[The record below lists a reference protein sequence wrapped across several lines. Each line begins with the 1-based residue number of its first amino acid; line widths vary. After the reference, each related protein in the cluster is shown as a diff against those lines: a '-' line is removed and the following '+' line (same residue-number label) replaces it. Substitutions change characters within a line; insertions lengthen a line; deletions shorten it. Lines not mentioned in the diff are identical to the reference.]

1 MAQDPKQQ
9 YAQMLGAMPPNVLQ
23 QMKKELQRR
32 FVLFGVGLVVF
43 IVGIFINV
51 QPVFVP
57 TLVMLGGGAIAML
70 GLLGLTRGAGCM
82 AYIAG
87 FAWLLT
93 VSCGVSR
100 GNEAILYVL
109 GGGAAAF
116 ALAALLIPKKQQAP
130 AQNPMVELMKMMQ
143 QQQGGGGAPG
153 GFPGMGNM
161 LQPQPR
167 AKDRVIE
174 VDAQEKPSDDKKKG

>member
-1 MAQDPKQQ
+1 MAQDPRQQ
-9 YAQMLGAMPPNVLQ
+9 YAQMLSAMPPNVLQ

-32 FVLFGVGLVVF
+32 FVLFGVGLVIF

-57 TLVMLGGGAIAML
+57 TLVMLGGGAIAIL
-70 GLLGLTRGAGCM
+70 GLFGLARGAGCM

-100 GNEAILYVL
+100 GSEAITYVL
-109 GGGAAAF
+109 GGGAAVF
-116 ALAALLIPKKQQAP
+116 ALAALLLPKKQQQAQ
-130 AQNPMVELMKMMQ
+130 QNPMAQLMNMMQ
-143 QQQGGGGAPG
+143 QQQGGGGPPP

-161 LQPQPR
+161 LQGQPR

-174 VDAQEKPSDDKKKG
+174 VDAQEKPSDSKKK

>member
-1 MAQDPKQQ
+1 MAQDPRQQ

-57 TLVMLGGGAIAML
+57 TLVMLAGGAIAML
-70 GLLGLTRGAGCM
+70 GLLGLARGAGCM

-87 FAWLLT
+87 FAWLAT
-93 VSCGVSR
+93 VTCGVSR

-109 GGGAAAF
+109 GGGAALF
-116 ALAALLIPKKQQAP
+116 ALAALLIPKKPQAP
-130 AQNPMVELMKMMQ
+130 AQNPMAELMKMMQ
-143 QQQGGGGAPG
+143 AQQAGGGAPGG

-161 LQPQPR
+161 LQQQPR

-174 VDAQEKPSDDKKKG
+174 VDAQEKPSDKK